1 MRPAERGIRK
11 NPFWERGDCCSE
23 SQAQPE
29 RTMAMETR
37 SNSRRRT
44 SSFLSTHY
52 VAACVMHRGMQ
63 AIYRD
68 IHWDPPFTHIF
79 IHPTNRCW
87 GPKGPL
93 GPSQCPQA
101 LELKQWTR
109 YSPSCICPWFSW
121 KWLCAFRWYSKQTN
135 GSLCFRGRGSGRQN
149 HDRESGF
156 SNWKRLNFC
165 VVREVRGI
173 SKVITLEKNPRE
185 VQEKLSTGWS

>member
-101 LELKQWTR
+101 LELKQWTDIVPLI
-109 YSPSCICPWFSW
+109 SV
-121 KWLCAFRWYSKQTN
+121 LGFRENDYVHSGDTVSKQMVH
-135 GSLCFRGRGSGRQN
+135 FA
-149 HDRESGF
+149 
-156 SNWKRLNFC
+156 
-165 VVREVRGI
+165 
-173 SKVITLEKNPRE
+173 LEEE
-185 VQEKLSTGWS
+185 VQADRTMTGKVDSATGRDSTFV